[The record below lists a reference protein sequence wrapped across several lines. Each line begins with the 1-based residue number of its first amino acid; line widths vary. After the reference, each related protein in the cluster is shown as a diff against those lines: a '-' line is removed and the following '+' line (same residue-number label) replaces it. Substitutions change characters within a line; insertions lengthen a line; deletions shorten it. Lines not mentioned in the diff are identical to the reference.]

1 MKKSLLLLLLF
12 AVTNGIDLVHASS
25 TTENQSVESTNKTN
39 SMLWG
44 DTEVIVG
51 KIGNYYIVKDLPSS
65 TNYVRWSAEKE
76 DADNFTIA
84 PTGQYECIVQAKVAG
99 KYTTLLA
106 TIMEG
111 EKVIGYNYLRIHS
124 VNK

>member
-76 DADNFTIA
+76 DADNFTIV